1 MSRSVSAP
9 SSVTNTSPCWN
20 GLIVPGSTL
29 RYGSNF
35 CSWTRRPRAFSS
47 RPSDAATIP
56 FPSAETTP
64 PVTKTYFGA
73 RALTGGQG
81 SSGSGCE
88 DPCVLRVAA
97 AAVVEEGRL
106 LLVSKRAAPDV
117 YYLPG
122 GKPEPGEPAE
132 ACVRREL
139 AEELGVAPASL
150 AALERVPMAMDVFL
164 AEVAGE
170 PEPASEI
177 AELAWYGDGAPFSG
191 RLAPAISG

>member
-1 MSRSVSAP
+1 M
-9 SSVTNTSPCWN
+9 
-20 GLIVPGSTL
+20 
-29 RYGSNF
+29 
-35 CSWTRRPRAFSS
+35 
-47 RPSDAATIP
+47 
-56 FPSAETTP
+56 
-64 PVTKTYFGA
+64 
-73 RALTGGQG
+73 
-81 SSGSGCE
+81 
-88 DPCVLRVAA
+88 LRVAA

-150 AALERVPMAMDVFL
+150 AFLERVHAVAALERVPMAMDVFL

-191 RLAPAISG
+191 RLAPAISGGVLPSLRRRGLL